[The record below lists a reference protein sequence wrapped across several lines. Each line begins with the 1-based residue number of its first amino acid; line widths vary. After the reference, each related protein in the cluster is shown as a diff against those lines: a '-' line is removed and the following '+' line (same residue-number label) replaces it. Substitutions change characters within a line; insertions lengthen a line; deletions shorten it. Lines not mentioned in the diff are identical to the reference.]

1 MNGIHQFVDQSCV
14 DPADYEVFK
23 QDHAPGPFIFPN
35 SGLILQQN
43 KRSIFQAALTRM
55 SSSFIDPHGIGPN
68 PIEDLCRA
76 IIIPVRELPYDN
88 AKREIEEYIDELQ
101 NGGNVELSIGEMAR
115 HLKLDL
121 DIVIDVFEE
130 RGLLD

>member
-1 MNGIHQFVDQSCV
+1 M
-14 DPADYEVFK
+14 VFK
-23 QDHAPGPFIFPN
+23 VG
-35 SGLILQQN
+35 
-43 KRSIFQAALTRM
+43 
-55 SSSFIDPHGIGPN
+55 DPHGIGPN

-88 AKREIEEYIDELQ
+88 AKREIEAYIDNLQ
-101 NGGNVELSIGEMAR
+101 NSGNVELSIGEIAR